1 MTEVKRKVLL
11 LGDGAVGKTSL
22 IRRFVTSAFS
32 DDYIA
37 SIGTKVTKKQL
48 ALERVDG
55 AAEVTLMIWDVL
67 GQQEYTRIQE
77 GAFANAA
84 AALLVYDVSRV
95 ETYESL
101 KKFWIRRLWSVAGK
115 VPVVVLANKCDL
127 LEHRPP
133 ELSRLLRLTESLQVP
148 GWLVSAK
155 TGENVEVAFSALAGM
170 TLRDGGAEDPA
181 KVQVQLGTGV
191 NPYAPAAVADKI
203 MMDFCNGSGGLEAGM
218 PIAVVSNPPAPVSG
232 TESTSAPSDSAGW
245 IDSWKCRHLWIG
257 PAWVTKPGCPSVPQ
271 RENAVCCSRFEQP
284 ARAVGEN
291 KSNACSTISA
301 SRTGGREMIAI
312 IRPLHP
318 SPHLACKP
326 LYSVT
331 NSLSP
336 QKSFPRPERARIK
349 FENRPFVC
357 EA

>member
-218 PIAVVSNPPAPVSG
+218 PIVRQVFTLVGLDIRHPTKEVLLKALDSLAEVESG
-232 TESTSAPSDSAGW
+232 S
-245 IDSWKCRHLWIG
+245 
-257 PAWVTKPGCPSVPQ
+257 Q
-271 RENAVCCSRFEQP
+271 RKEQVD
-284 ARAVGEN
+284 AN
-291 KSNACSTISA
+291 
-301 SRTGGREMIAI
+301 
-312 IRPLHP
+312 
-318 SPHLACKP
+318 
-326 LYSVT
+326 
-331 NSLSP
+331 
-336 QKSFPRPERARIK
+336 RARRLEWIADM
-349 FENRPFVC
+349 RG
-357 EA
+357 